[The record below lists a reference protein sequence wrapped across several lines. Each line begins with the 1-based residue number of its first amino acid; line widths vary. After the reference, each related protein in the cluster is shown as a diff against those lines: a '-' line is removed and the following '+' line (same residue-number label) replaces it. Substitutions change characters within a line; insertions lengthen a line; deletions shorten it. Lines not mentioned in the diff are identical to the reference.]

1 MPRRTP
7 KSKPLYPPWYGF
19 SGSREISEP
28 PVDDSNSIDD
38 PLTVLPQAY
47 LYSLA
52 AWLVPGLGH
61 FLLRRWSRA
70 VILFL
75 CVGTLAVAGYLL
87 RGQAYSSRGED
98 VFGILG
104 YLAEIGTGAFYF
116 LAQFFEPH
124 GSNTARAIGDYGTRF
139 LTTAGLL
146 NYLCVLDVWEISHR
160 RKQ

>member
-19 SGSREISEP
+19 SGSRETSDPHPDEH
-28 PVDDSNSIDD
+28 NSSDD

-61 FLLRRWSRA
+61 LLLRKWSRA
-70 VILFL
+70 ALLFL
-75 CVGTLAVAGYLL
+75 CVGTLAIAGYVM

-98 VFGILG
+98 IFGILG

-116 LAQFFEPH
+116 LSSLFEPH
-124 GSNTARAIGDYGTRF
+124 GSNTARFIGDYGTRF
-139 LTTAGLL
+139 LATAGLL
-146 NYLCVLDVWEISHR
+146 NYLCVLDVWDITHR
-160 RKQ
+160 RKP